1 MTETGVRRVPHL
13 TRAALDVATAGLAP
27 PFAVVDLPSLRANAA
42 DLVRRAAGRPIRVA
56 SKSVRCREILRQ
68 VLAMDGFAGIL
79 SYSLAESLWLAE
91 DFDDVVVAYPTT
103 DAESLRR
110 LASDARLAARVTL
123 MVDSVEHLDLIDAA
137 IAGVSGP
144 PLRLC
149 LDLDASLRL
158 AGGRVH
164 LGTRRSPVH
173 SVASAVSLARR
184 IVQRSRFLLVG
195 IMSYEGQIAGLG
207 DRPAGNPLRGLAIRA
222 VQAAS
227 AAELFHRRAAVVA
240 AVSALADLEFVN
252 GGGTGSVERT
262 VRESAITEVAA
273 GSGLYAPRLFDE
285 YRAFTPYPAALFAL
299 AVTRRPAPGIVT
311 VGGAGWIASGP
322 QLPNRVPAPVFPAG
336 LRMIPSEGAG
346 EVQTPLRGAAA
357 DSLRVGERVWF
368 RHGKAGELCEHVNE
382 LHLIDNGT
390 VVAVAPTYRGEGK
403 AFG

>member
-1 MTETGVRRVPHL
+1 MTQTAQRTVPQL
-13 TRAALDVATAGLAP
+13 SRAILDAATEGLAP

-56 SKSVRCREILRQ
+56 SKSVRCRDILRQ
-68 VLAMDGFAGIL
+68 VLAIDGFAGIL

-91 DFDDVVVAYPTT
+91 EFDDVVVAYPTT
-103 DAESLRR
+103 DAGSLRR
-110 LASDARLAARVTL
+110 LASDERLAARVTL
-123 MVDSVEHLDLIDAA
+123 MVDSVEHLDLIETAV
-137 IAGVSGP
+137 AGILGP

-149 LDLDASLRL
+149 MDLDASLKL

-173 SVASAVSLARR
+173 SVASAVTLARK
-184 IVQRSRFLLVG
+184 IVERPRFTLVG

-207 DRPAGNPLRGLAIRA
+207 DRPPGNPLRGLAIRA

-227 AAELFHRRAAVVA
+227 AAELVTRRAAVVA
-240 AVSALADLEFVN
+240 AVSVLADLEFVN

-262 VRESAITEVAA
+262 VREQAITEVAA

-285 YRAFTPYPAALFAL
+285 YRSFKPYPSALFAL

-336 LRMIPSEGAG
+336 LRMIDSEGAG

-357 DSLRVGERVWF
+357 DSLRVGDRVWF

-382 LHLIDNGT
+382 LHLIDDGRI
-390 VVAVAPTYRGEGK
+390 VESVLTYRGEGQ